1 MSDTR
6 LLMNSTG
13 QVPSIDG
20 LPGLIDSDTPQA
32 AYTRTGFDGQE
43 YKLVFSDEVSF
54 LGLFLL
60 VVLLTRCFGQ
70 FNTPGRTFWPGDDPF
85 WEAVDVSC
93 RAFSRASF
101 LLTWLFF
108 PSVLILAISP
118 LPYSF
123 TTGKQPISRSMTQM
137 LSQRTTEI
145 SKSLCKL
152 SFRFLRERDDTLAD
166 S

>member
-20 LPGLIDSDTPQA
+20 LPGLIDSDTPQS

-54 LGLFLL
+54 LGISLL
-60 VVLLTRCFGQ
+60 VVLLTHLFLAQ

-85 WEAVDVSC
+85 WEAVDVSY
-93 RAFSRASF
+93 RALLRASF
-101 LLTWLFF
+101 LLTFLFF
-108 PSVLILAISP
+108 RSFRRSLHSL
-118 LPYSF
+118 YSNDPF
-123 TTGKQPISRSMTQM
+123 SSYTTGLLLISNGTIQT
-137 LSQRTTEI
+137 LSRRRMEI
-145 SKSLCKL
+145 WKSRCK
-152 SFRFLRERDDTLAD
+152 
-166 S
+166 

>member
-54 LGLFLL
+54 LGISLL
-60 VVLLTRCFGQ
+60 VVLLTHLFLAQ

-85 WEAVDVSC
+85 WEAVDVSLPC
-93 RAFSRASF
+93 LLESFVFADFSF
-101 LLTWLFF
+101 LSLLSSLSTLSILKRSLF
-108 PSVLILAISP
+108 
-118 LPYSF
+118 
-123 TTGKQPISRSMTQM
+123 
-137 LSQRTTEI
+137 
-145 SKSLCKL
+145 
-152 SFRFLRERDDTLAD
+152 
-166 S
+166 